1 MVVKLNS
8 IKNIF
13 QDKYLLSY
21 YLKRGKW
28 FLAGFL
34 IGAVF
39 VVSLLMLIF
48 AANKT
53 KTCFWFKCQNKVV
66 KEVSQL
72 EQQDSQVDFR
82 LDKLEQELAQLKQN
96 ELELIQVFDKL
107 KERVERSKQ
116 IDGFNYTVED
126 GDCLW
131 QIAEDL
137 LGDGMRWHEI
147 YELNL
152 DVIGSNPD
160 LIYPG
165 AQLLLP

>member
-1 MVVKLNS
+1 MVVKLDP

-39 VVSLLMLIF
+39 IVSLLMLIF
-48 AANKT
+48 AANKN
-53 KTCFWFKCQNKVV
+53 KTCSWFKCQNKVV
-66 KEVSQL
+66 AEVAQSG
-72 EQQDSQVDFR
+72 QQDLQVDFR

-107 KERVERSKQ
+107 KERVERSQ
-116 IDGFNYTVED
+116 ETDEFNYTVED

-147 YELNL
+147 YELNS
-152 DVIGSNPD
+152 DIIGNNPD

-165 AQLLLP
+165 TQLLLS